1 MAKTIIVCGYGPGIS
16 GAVAEKFGAEGFGV
30 ALVARNAERL
40 SAGVKALEAKG
51 VKAAAFPTDLGD
63 LPAVSRLIGSV
74 RAALGPVTVVHWN
87 AYAAEAGD
95 LLTADSAALQ
105 RALNVSVGGL
115 LVAVQ
120 DALPDLKKEKDAA
133 VLVTNGGFGVI
144 DPKVDA
150 FAVQINAMGV
160 ALANAAKHKLVG
172 LLSEKL
178 KSDGIYVGEVM
189 VMGTVKGTAWDSG
202 GATLEASTIANKFW
216 EMYRARTEL
225 RAQIA

>member
-133 VLVTNGGFGVI
+133 VLVTNGSFGVI

-150 FAVQINAMGV
+150 FGR
-160 ALANAAKHKLVG
+160 
-172 LLSEKL
+172 
-178 KSDGIYVGEVM
+178 SDKRDGRR
-189 VMGTVKGTAWDSG
+189 S
-202 GATLEASTIANKFW
+202 
-216 EMYRARTEL
+216 R
-225 RAQIA
+225 